1 MRYKNHDAIYTIHS
15 VTYKSHV
22 VILTYRQ
29 PEDILSADGCDLFH
43 RPSKIHTM
51 SARYTMQ
58 EMSDLNH
65 EGETLLYP
73 RMVITDCCPTA
84 ELAERIAATSTFSP
98 GEAAGL
104 IRQLA
109 DEMAAVMASGRS
121 VRLDGIGTFTP
132 TLALEHDK
140 KREAPDGSGSRRNAT
155 SIRVGGVGFRVNRR
169 LVSETDRLC
178 HLERAACNFVRQR
191 SPYTPEE
198 RLTRALTYLADHPWL
213 TVADYAQLCRLS
225 RTTAGREL
233 RRWLA
238 DPSSGLTAKGSGSH
252 RVYVRRPAKADG
264 Q

>member
-1 MRYKNHDAIYTIHS
+1 
-15 VTYKSHV
+15 
-22 VILTYRQ
+22 
-29 PEDILSADGCDLFH
+29 
-43 RPSKIHTM
+43 
-51 SARYTMQ
+51 MQ

-84 ELAERIAATSTFSP
+84 ELAERIAANSTFSP

-238 DPSSGLTAKGSGSH
+238 DPLLASPPKAAVRTASTSAAPPKPTDNEPIPDQAREPGTVRHRSNMNVTQRRDNATASTSRKRTEHDECTGALASSAI
-252 RVYVRRPAKADG
+252 
-264 Q
+264 

>member
-1 MRYKNHDAIYTIHS
+1 MA
-15 VTYKSHV
+15 VTCFTVS
-22 VILTYRQ
+22 L
-29 PEDILSADGCDLFH
+29 
-43 RPSKIHTM
+43 KIHTM

-84 ELAERIAATSTFSP
+84 ELAERIAANSTFSP
-98 GEAAGL
+98 GEATGL

-132 TLALEHDK
+132 TLALEHGK
-140 KREAPDGSGSRRNAT
+140 KRETPDGSGSRRNAT

-198 RLTRALTYLADHPWL
+198 RLTRALTYLAGHPWL

>member
-1 MRYKNHDAIYTIHS
+1 
-15 VTYKSHV
+15 
-22 VILTYRQ
+22 
-29 PEDILSADGCDLFH
+29 
-43 RPSKIHTM
+43 
-51 SARYTMQ
+51 MQ

-84 ELAERIAATSTFSP
+84 ELAERIAANSTFSP

-169 LVSETDRLC
+169 LVSETDRC
-178 HLERAACNFVRQR
+178 AIWNGQPAISSVSVRPTR
-191 SPYTPEE
+191 PKNVSP
-198 RLTRALTYLADHPWL
+198 
-213 TVADYAQLCRLS
+213 VLS
-225 RTTAGREL
+225 PTWRTTRGSRWPTTLNSAG
-233 RRWLA
+233 
-238 DPSSGLTAKGSGSH
+238 
-252 RVYVRRPAKADG
+252 
-264 Q
+264 